1 MPMPVSRMQSVFG
14 ASSVMDTDPLRVYL
28 SALESTCSMTNS
40 SHFSSVMTL
49 TFSGVYS
56 SRSLRRMNCEAYLR
70 TTCRTISSSA

>member
-1 MPMPVSRMQSVFG
+1 MPVSRMQSVFG

-56 SRSLRRMNCEAYLR
+56 RRSLRRMNCEAYLR